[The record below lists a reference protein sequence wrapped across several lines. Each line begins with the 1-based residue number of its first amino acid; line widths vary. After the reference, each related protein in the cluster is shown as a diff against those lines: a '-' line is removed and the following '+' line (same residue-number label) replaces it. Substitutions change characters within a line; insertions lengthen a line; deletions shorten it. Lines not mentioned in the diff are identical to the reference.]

1 MRMSTIFNV
10 TAVLTLILILV
21 SCKKESSEQL
31 SFQNISKA
39 NFSFLKSAQ
48 ASNEANQ
55 LRSADYSALFEIAKV
70 VRDKDLLT
78 INVTYPDGCGDSKFE
93 VIWNGLAMLP
103 YPEIIFLYIRRTTLY
118 IRRTTD
124 CKVEG
129 NSTSRVL
136 SINLTEC
143 LGDAALAQRVK
154 IILCNTSKKANT
166 ENSDIPVSSN

>member
-1 MRMSTIFNV
+1 MRSIFHLMSLMMLMIIM
-10 TAVLTLILILV
+10 A
-21 SCKKESSEQL
+21 SCKKEPSESL
-31 SFQNISKA
+31 SFQNAIKA
-39 NFSFLKSAQ
+39 SFSFLKSAQ

-103 YPEIIFLYIRRTTLY
+103 YPEIIFLYIRRTT
-118 IRRTTD
+118 D

>member
-31 SFQNISKA
+31 SFQNAIKA
-39 NFSFLKSAQ
+39 SFSFLKSAQ

-103 YPEIIFLYIRRTTLY
+103 YPEIIFLYIRRTT
-118 IRRTTD
+118 D